1 MSIFLRLLQIMGSS
15 WRTMVMAG
23 LFGFLTVGSN
33 IGLMAASAYLISGA
47 ALHPS
52 ITELSIAIVGVRFFG
67 IARAIFRYLERYV
80 SHDATFRLLGTVRV
94 WFYTKLEGLAPAR
107 LLEWRSGELFS
118 AIVSDVETLKEF
130 YLRVLAPPFIAILV
144 VVGTCLFLAQF
155 NLVFVYVLTGGG
167 IFLGVLLPL
176 AVSRVQKSL
185 AEELVTARMQMKA
198 QLVDSITGIVELA
211 AFGQTHRQAQN
222 IAELDEELA
231 GIQGKVVNQA
241 GMIDALGL
249 FIVNATVW
257 LVLWFAIPLVHSGQL
272 EGIYLAV
279 VALTVQSSFEAVL
292 PLPLAVHFLAE
303 SMAAARRLFGIVD
316 RVPAVIEQTEGI
328 LTGTDG
334 TLTVKDLSFR
344 YRADGAAVLRNISF
358 TAASGQSVAIVGPS
372 GAGKSTLLYVLLR
385 FWEYEE
391 GSILLGSHELKKYQ
405 SQNLR
410 TMFSVV
416 SQQSHMFNASIRDNI
431 LLAKP
436 DASEAEFEQVIE
448 NSELTELLKSL
459 PQGSDTMVGQ
469 NGFALSG
476 GQRQR
481 IAIARAL
488 LRNAPILILDEPTV
502 GLDSLTEEAVMGTLA
517 KLMAGRT
524 TILITHRLTG
534 LKHMDTIFVLEAGR
548 IIEQGTQEELL
559 KNEGLFYQLWHL
571 QHDVV

>member
-1 MSIFLRLLQIMGSS
+1 
-15 WRTMVMAG
+15 MVMAG
-23 LFGFLTVGSN
+23 LFGFFTVGSN

-67 IARAIFRYLERYV
+67 IARAVFRYLERYV

-130 YLRVLAPPFIAILV
+130 YLRVLAPPFIALLV
-144 VVGTCLFLAQF
+144 IVGTCLFLAQF
-155 NLVFVYVLTGGG
+155 NLVFVYVLIGGG

-176 AVSRVQKSL
+176 AVSRAQKSL
-185 AEELVTARMQMKA
+185 AEELVAARMQMKA

-211 AFGQTHRQAQN
+211 AFGQTHRQAQY

-241 GMIDALGL
+241 GVIDALGL

-257 LVLWFAIPLVHSGQL
+257 LVLWFAIPLVHGGQL

-303 SMAAARRLFGIVD
+303 SMAAARRLFAIVD
-316 RVPAVIEQTEGI
+316 RVPTVAQQTEGI
-328 LTGTDG
+328 LTGTDA
-334 TLTVKDLSFR
+334 TITVKDLSFC
-344 YRADGAAVLRNISF
+344 YRVNGAAVLRNISF
-358 TAASGQSVAIVGPS
+358 TVASGQSVAIVGPS

-391 GSILLGSHELKKYQ
+391 GSILLGNHEVKKYQ

-448 NSELTELLKSL
+448 NSELTELLQSL

-469 NGFALSG
+469 NGYALSG

-502 GLDSLTEEAVMGTLA
+502 GLDSLTEEAVMETLS

-548 IIEQGTQEELL
+548 IIERGTQEELL
-559 KNEGLFYQLWHL
+559 ENAGLFYQLWHL

>member
-1 MSIFLRLLQIMGSS
+1 MSIFLRLLRIMGSS

-23 LFGFLTVGSN
+23 LFGFFTVGSN
-33 IGLMAASAYLISGA
+33 IGLMAVSAYLISGA

-67 IARAIFRYLERYV
+67 IARAVFRYLERYV

-107 LLEWRSGELFS
+107 ILEWRSGELFS
-118 AIVSDVETLKEF
+118 AIVGDVETLKEF
-130 YLRVLAPPFIAILV
+130 YLRVLAPPFIALLV
-144 VVGTCLFLAQF
+144 IVGTCLFLAQF
-155 NLVFVYVLTGGG
+155 NLVFVYVLIGGG

-176 AVSRVQKSL
+176 AVSRAQKSL
-185 AEELVTARMQMKA
+185 AEELVAARMQMKA

-211 AFGQTHRQAQN
+211 AFGQTHRQARH
-222 IAELDEELA
+222 IAELDEELT

-249 FIVNATVW
+249 FIVNTTVW
-257 LVLWFAIPLVHSGQL
+257 IVLWFAIPLVHSGQL

-316 RVPAVIEQTEGI
+316 RAPVVFEQTEGI
-328 LTGTDG
+328 LTGTDA
-334 TLTVKDLSFR
+334 TITVKDLSFR
-344 YRADGAAVLRNISF
+344 YRTNGAVVLHNVSF
-358 TAASGQSVAIVGPS
+358 TVASGQSVAIVGPS

-391 GSILLGSHELKKYQ
+391 GSILLGSHELKKYH

-436 DASEAEFEQVIE
+436 DASEAEFEEVIE
-448 NSELTELLKSL
+448 NSELTGLLKSL

-534 LKHMDTIFVLEAGR
+534 LKHIDTIFVLEAGR

-559 KNEGLFYQLWHL
+559 EKEGLFYQLWHL

>member
-23 LFGFLTVGSN
+23 LFGFFTVGSN

-67 IARAIFRYLERYV
+67 IARAVFRYLERYV

-118 AIVSDVETLKEF
+118 AIVGDVETLKEF
-130 YLRVLAPPFIAILV
+130 YLRVLAPPFIALLV
-144 VVGTCLFLAQF
+144 IVGTCLFLAQF
-155 NLVFVYVLTGGG
+155 NLVFVYVLIGGG

-176 AVSRVQKSL
+176 AVSRAQKSL
-185 AEELVTARMQMKA
+185 AEELVAARMQMKA

-211 AFGQTHRQAQN
+211 AFGQTHRQAQY

-241 GMIDALGL
+241 GVIDALGL

-257 LVLWFAIPLVHSGQL
+257 LVLWFAIPLVHGGQL

-303 SMAAARRLFGIVD
+303 SMAAARRLFAIVD
-316 RVPAVIEQTEGI
+316 RVPTVIEQTEGI
-328 LTGTDG
+328 LTGTDA
-334 TLTVKDLSFR
+334 TITVKDLSFC
-344 YRADGAAVLRNISF
+344 YRANGAAVLRNISF
-358 TAASGQSVAIVGPS
+358 TVASGQSVAIVGPS

-391 GSILLGSHELKKYQ
+391 GSILLGNHELKKYQ

-436 DASEAEFEQVIE
+436 DASKAEFEQVIE
-448 NSELTELLKSL
+448 NSELTELLQSL

-469 NGFALSG
+469 NGYALSG

-502 GLDSLTEEAVMGTLA
+502 GLDSLTEEAVMETLS

-559 KNEGLFYQLWHL
+559 ENAGLFYQLWHL

>member
-23 LFGFLTVGSN
+23 LFGFFTVGSN

-67 IARAIFRYLERYV
+67 IARAVFRYLERYV

-118 AIVSDVETLKEF
+118 AIVGDVETLKEF
-130 YLRVLAPPFIAILV
+130 YLRVLAPPFIALLV
-144 VVGTCLFLAQF
+144 IVGTCLFLAQF
-155 NLVFVYVLTGGG
+155 NLVFVYVLIGGG

-176 AVSRVQKSL
+176 AVSRAQKSL
-185 AEELVTARMQMKA
+185 AEELVAARMQMKA

-211 AFGQTHRQAQN
+211 AFGQTHRQAQY

-231 GIQGKVVNQA
+231 EIQGKVVNQA
-241 GMIDALGL
+241 GLIDALGL

-257 LVLWFAIPLVHSGQL
+257 LVLWFAIPLVHGGQL

-303 SMAAARRLFGIVD
+303 SMAAARRLFAIVD
-316 RVPAVIEQTEGI
+316 RVPTVAQQTEGI
-328 LTGTDG
+328 LTGTDA
-334 TLTVKDLSFR
+334 TITVKDLSFC
-344 YRADGAAVLRNISF
+344 YRANGAAVLRNISF
-358 TAASGQSVAIVGPS
+358 TVASGQSVAIVGPS

-391 GSILLGSHELKKYQ
+391 GSILLGNHELKKYQ

-469 NGFALSG
+469 NGYALSG

-502 GLDSLTEEAVMGTLA
+502 GLDSLTEEAVMETLS

-559 KNEGLFYQLWHL
+559 KNAGLFYQLWHL

>member
-23 LFGFLTVGSN
+23 LFGFFTVGSN

-67 IARAIFRYLERYV
+67 IARAVFRYLERYV

-118 AIVSDVETLKEF
+118 AIVGDVETLKEF
-130 YLRVLAPPFIAILV
+130 YLRVLAPPFIALLV
-144 VVGTCLFLAQF
+144 IVGTCLFLAQF
-155 NLVFVYVLTGGG
+155 NLVFVYVLIGGG

-176 AVSRVQKSL
+176 AVSRAQKSL
-185 AEELVTARMQMKA
+185 AEELVAARMQMKA

-211 AFGQTHRQAQN
+211 AFGQTHRQAQY

-241 GMIDALGL
+241 GVIDALGL

-257 LVLWFAIPLVHSGQL
+257 LVLWFAIPLVHGGQL

-303 SMAAARRLFGIVD
+303 SMAAARRLFAIVD
-316 RVPAVIEQTEGI
+316 RVPTVIEQTEGI
-328 LTGTDG
+328 LTGTDA
-334 TLTVKDLSFR
+334 TITVKDLSFC
-344 YRADGAAVLRNISF
+344 YRANGAAVLRNISF
-358 TAASGQSVAIVGPS
+358 TVASGQSVAIVGPS

-391 GSILLGSHELKKYQ
+391 GSILLGNHELKKYQ

-436 DASEAEFEQVIE
+436 DASKAEFEQVIE
-448 NSELTELLKSL
+448 NSELTELLQSL

-469 NGFALSG
+469 NGYALSG

-502 GLDSLTEEAVMGTLA
+502 GLDSLTEEAVMETLS

-559 KNEGLFYQLWHL
+559 ENAGLFYQLWHL
-571 QHDVV
+571 QHDV